1 MNVSRLLTFG
11 ILPMLVPAT
20 ALAGVN
26 TPPYGP
32 GTEARPATGRYSA
45 HIVEGVQASAQLG
58 SGFTDPYGFGI
69 GGRLGYTFLH
79 GVYFGAAVSHYFG
92 KSVDTAFGSESEGAT
107 FLGGE
112 LGYELYPTYRWE
124 VRPYAF
130 LGPSWITT
138 VGPFGS
144 TTTTDLAFQPGLLL
158 AYHFGNAFVSA
169 EGKVHVT
176 PEPVALTLFAGAG
189 LGFD

>member
-1 MNVSRLLTFG
+1 MNVSRLLTLG
-11 ILPMLVPAT
+11 IFPLFIPAT
-20 ALAGVN
+20 AAAS

-32 GTEARPATGRYSA
+32 GTEARPSTGRYSA
-45 HIVEGVQASAQLG
+45 HIVEGFQASAQLG
-58 SGFTDPYGFGI
+58 SGFTDRYGLGL

-79 GVYFGAAVSHYFG
+79 GVYLGGSISHYFG
-92 KSVDTAFGSESEGAT
+92 KTVDTAVGIRSEGAT

-112 LGYELYPTYRWE
+112 LGYEIFPTYRWE
-124 VRPYAF
+124 FRPYAF

-138 VGPFGS
+138 VDPSGS
-144 TTTTDLAFQPGLLL
+144 TTTTALAFQPGMLV
-158 AYHFGNAFVSA
+158 AYHFGNAYVSA

-176 PEPVALTLFAGAG
+176 PEPVALALFAGFG